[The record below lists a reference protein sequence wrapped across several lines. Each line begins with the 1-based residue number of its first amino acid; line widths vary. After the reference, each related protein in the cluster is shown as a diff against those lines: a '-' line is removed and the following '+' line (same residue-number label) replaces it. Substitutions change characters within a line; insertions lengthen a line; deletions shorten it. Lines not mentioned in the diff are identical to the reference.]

1 MPGRDYYKVLGI
13 ERDAD
18 ADAIKKAFRRLA
30 RQHHP
35 DVNKGDKNAEER
47 FKELNNAYETLSDP
61 AKRKLYD
68 QFGANYERMQQ
79 GAGPGA
85 QGGPAGQGGADW
97 TEMFR
102 QAQEG
107 GAAGGFDPSSI
118 FESLFGGAAGA
129 DGQSFRAPRNVQQ
142 EVEVSLLEA
151 FHGTTRIVRRAGQ
164 EIEVS
169 IPAGVK
175 TGSRV
180 RVRGQAARGARSQTG
195 DLYMVITVLPDPVY
209 ERKDDDLY
217 RTLMVDVFTAMLGG
231 EVTAETLAGNF
242 VVRVPAGTSSGKLVR
257 LRGKGMPKLT
267 PKGEHGDQYLRVQ
280 ISVPATLTD
289 EDRKALEK
297 MAKRYT
303 S

>member
-1 MPGRDYYKVLGI
+1 MPVKDYYKVLGI

-18 ADAIKKAFRRLA
+18 ADAVKKAFRRLA

-35 DVNKGDKNAEER
+35 DVNKGDKQAEER

-68 QFGANYERMQQ
+68 QYGANYERMQQ
-79 GAGPGA
+79 GAGPTGP
-85 QGGPAGQGGADW
+85 GGMDW
-97 TEMFR
+97 SEMFR
-102 QAQEG
+102 QTQGG

-118 FESLFGGAAGA
+118 FDNLFGGAAGSESQA
-129 DGQSFRAPRNVQQ
+129 FRTPRNSQQ

-151 FHGTTRIVRRAGQ
+151 YHGTTRIVRRAGQ

-180 RVRGQAARGARSQTG
+180 RVRGQAGRGQRAQTG
-195 DLYMVITVLPDPVY
+195 DLYMLITVLPDPVY

-217 RTLMVDVFTAMLGG
+217 RTLMVDVFTAILGG

-242 VVRVPAGTSSGKLVR
+242 VVRVPVGTSSGKLVR
-257 LRGKGMPKLT
+257 LRGKGMPKLE

-280 ISVPATLTD
+280 ISVPATITD

>member
-1 MPGRDYYKVLGI
+1 MLGKDYYKVLGI
-13 ERDAD
+13 ERGAD
-18 ADAIKKAFRRLA
+18 ADAVKKAFRRLA

-79 GAGPGA
+79 GAGPG
-85 QGGPAGQGGADW
+85 GQGGMDW

-102 QAQEG
+102 QAQG
-107 GAAGGFDPSSI
+107 GGSAGGFDPSSL
-118 FESLFGGAAGA
+118 FENLFGGAAGGE
-129 DGQSFRAPRNVQQ
+129 GQPTRAPRNVQQ

-180 RVRGQAARGARSQTG
+180 RVRGQAARGARGQTG

-209 ERKDDDLY
+209 ERKEDDLY
-217 RTLMVDVFTAMLGG
+217 RTLMVDVFTAILGG

-257 LRGKGMPKLT
+257 LRGKGMPKLE

-280 ISVPATLTD
+280 ISVPATITD

-297 MAKRYT
+297 MAGRYT

>member
-1 MPGRDYYKVLGI
+1 MPGRDYYQILGI

-18 ADAIKKAFRRLA
+18 AEAVKKAFRRLA

-79 GAGPGA
+79 GAGPGT
-85 QGGPAGQGGADW
+85 QNGADW

-102 QAQEG
+102 RAQEG
-107 GAAGGFDPSSI
+107 GSGGGFDPSSI
-118 FESLFGGAAGA
+118 FENLFGGAAGA
-129 DGQSFRAPRNVQQ
+129 EGQTFRTPRNVQQ

-151 FHGTTRIVRRAGQ
+151 FHGTTRIVRRSGQ

-169 IPAGVK
+169 IPAGVR

-195 DLYMVITVLPDPVY
+195 DLYMVITVLPDPIY

-242 VVRVPAGTSSGKLVR
+242 VVRVPTGTSSGKLVR

-267 PKGEHGDQYLRVQ
+267 PKGEHGDLYLRVQ
-280 ISVPATLTD
+280 ISVPAALTD

-297 MAKRYT
+297 MAKRYA

>member
-1 MPGRDYYKVLGI
+1 MPAKDYYKVLGI

-18 ADAIKKAFRRLA
+18 ADAVKKAFRRLA

-61 AKRKLYD
+61 VKRKLYD

-79 GAGPGA
+79 GAGPG
-85 QGGPAGQGGADW
+85 GQGSADW

-107 GAAGGFDPSSI
+107 GSAGGFDPSSI
-118 FESLFGGAAGA
+118 FENLFGSGAGP

-151 FHGTTRIVRRAGQ
+151 FHGATRIVRRAGQ

-180 RVRGQAARGARSQTG
+180 RVRGQAAKGARSQTG
-195 DLYMVITVLPDPVY
+195 DLYMVITVPPDPVY

-257 LRGKGMPKLT
+257 LRGKGMPKLA

-289 EDRKALEK
+289 EDQKALEK
-297 MAKRYT
+297 MAKRYA